1 MYART
6 ALYLD
11 WTALA
16 NIWKSETS
24 RDIKIILIPYVHL
37 GKLWTFAKFGGCGS
51 KNEPATP
58 ISILNFPRAWQPQ
71 FLSHTLQILIKCVF
85 FIDKQMMFSSF
96 VYIFYRIP
104 AIFKKLTFFILSGP
118 HDAQF
123 VHHGGHLG
131 QRKSVFREL
140 LESCKRYK

>member
-1 MYART
+1 MSTYPRT

-16 NIWKSETS
+16 KIWKSETS

-51 KNEPATP
+51 KNEPAMP
-58 ISILNFPRAWQPQ
+58 ISILNFPRTWQPQ

-85 FIDKQMMFSSF
+85 FIGKQMMFSSF

-104 AIFKKLTFFILSGP
+104 AILEKLIFFVPSGP
-118 HDAQF
+118 PDAQF
-123 VHHGGHLG
+123 VHQGGHSEWK
-131 QRKSVFREL
+131 KSVFW
-140 LESCKRYK
+140 K